1 MKQTILSISI
11 LCTAIFALTSCTK
24 TDKLPANPTVT
35 EILQQGK
42 WKITLYTDNGTDDLF
57 HYTDYSFTF
66 GSGTIAAVNKSST
79 TNGTFTLSNDDDS
92 GVKFI
97 LNFGT
102 VIPFDELN
110 EDWQI
115 IEQTTT
121 KIRLQ
126 DISGG
131 HGGTSFLTFEKI

>member
-11 LCTAIFALTSCTK
+11 LCIAICTLTSCTK
-24 TDKLPANPTVT
+24 DKLPSNPTVT

-57 HYTDYSFTF
+57 RYTDYSFTF

-97 LNFGT
+97 LNFGA

>member
-11 LCTAIFALTSCTK
+11 LCNAIFALTSCTK
-24 TDKLPANPTVT
+24 DKLPANPTVT

-42 WKITLYTDNGTDDLF
+42 WKITLYNDNGTDELF

-66 GSGTIAAVNKSST
+66 GNGTIAAVNKSST
-79 TNGTFTLSNDDDS
+79 TNGTFILSNDDDS
-92 GVKFI
+92 GIKLIV
-97 LNFGT
+97 NFGS

-115 IEQTTT
+115 AEQTPT
-121 KIRLQ
+121 IVRLQ

-131 HGGTSFLTFEKI
+131 HGGTSLLTFEKI